1 MGKGAILRGIVA
13 GAEISSSRRFVARAG
28 QFILSRIDA
37 RNGAIGIVPPE
48 LDGAVVTNDFPLFV
62 PDPER
67 VDFAFLCW
75 LGRMRGFVELCIR
88 ASEGT
93 TNRVRLEAESAAEL
107 DALLPAILDRAFKG
121 EL

>member
-1 MGKGAILRGIVA
+1 MLRRSEETVVLQPDASYREVTVKLWGKGAILRGIVT

-48 LDGAVVTNDFPLFV
+48 LDAQ
-62 PDPER
+62 
-67 VDFAFLCW
+67 
-75 LGRMRGFVELCIR
+75 
-88 ASEGT
+88 
-93 TNRVRLEAESAAEL
+93 
-107 DALLPAILDRAFKG
+107 LPAILDRAFKG